1 MTARFWITL
10 GLAAGLAAGPGSA
23 CAAGFGGRRY
33 RQSVVKIYA
42 AIQRENYAW
51 PWQPDPPVSG
61 SGSGFLIG
69 RKRILTN
76 AHVVSD
82 ARFLEVQREG
92 QSRRYPAEVLF
103 IGHDCDL
110 ALLTVSDP
118 DFYARAVPLRLGGG
132 LPDLN
137 EEVIV
142 LGYPMGGDRLSL
154 TRGVVSRLDY
164 QLYTHSQVDSHLAL
178 QVDAA
183 INPGNSGGPVLYR
196 GRVVGVAFQ
205 GIPNAQ
211 NLGYA
216 IPLPVIRH
224 FLDDTA
230 DGTYHG
236 YPELGVTHWETPNPA
251 LRRRLAIP
259 DDERGVAVAA
269 VDPFGCAAGILEPGD
284 VLLSIDG
291 QPIAHDGTARL
302 DGQALLYV
310 ELLERKQAGETV
322 AFQIWRDSRRR
333 AVVVPLVP
341 RPDPFA
347 FRYAYDR
354 RPEYALIGGLV
365 FAPLSR
371 GLLMTLGKQLNQ
383 AAARQLVYTATF
395 AKTDG
400 LIEGRDEFVVLQ
412 SRLADRVNT
421 HLDRFRFALV
431 DRVNGRPIRRLADL
445 PGAFAA
451 PTGGFHV
458 IRFLNEPLP
467 LVLDAAEAA
476 RADPGILERY
486 NVPAPFHL
494 HPAPGVEGAA
504 P

>member
-1 MTARFWITL
+1 
-10 GLAAGLAAGPGSA
+10 
-23 CAAGFGGRRY
+23 
-33 RQSVVKIYA
+33 
-42 AIQRENYAW
+42 
-51 PWQPDPPVSG
+51 
-61 SGSGFLIG
+61 
-69 RKRILTN
+69 
-76 AHVVSD
+76 
-82 ARFLEVQREG
+82 
-92 QSRRYPAEVLF
+92 
-103 IGHDCDL
+103 
-110 ALLTVSDP
+110 
-118 DFYARAVPLRLGGG
+118 
-132 LPDLN
+132 
-137 EEVIV
+137 
-142 LGYPMGGDRLSL
+142 
-154 TRGVVSRLDY
+154 
-164 QLYTHSQVDSHLAL
+164 
-178 QVDAA
+178 
-183 INPGNSGGPVLYR
+183 
-196 GRVVGVAFQ
+196 
-205 GIPNAQ
+205 
-211 NLGYA
+211 
-216 IPLPVIRH
+216 
-224 FLDDTA
+224 
-230 DGTYHG
+230 
-236 YPELGVTHWETPNPA
+236 
-251 LRRRLAIP
+251 
-259 DDERGVAVAA
+259 
-269 VDPFGCAAGILEPGD
+269 
-284 VLLSIDG
+284 
-291 QPIAHDGTARL
+291 
-302 DGQALLYV
+302 
-310 ELLERKQAGETV
+310 V